1 MLICIHSCV
10 WNTIWL
16 ISLLEHEHVNI
27 SMKEIQVATKNQRKF
42 IWNRFIG
49 VYAFGFLFML
59 PQLFVNYKVRDYP
72 FIHTFSVIENENVMK
87 FSQQFYTRFYFL
99 FLQTLLFDLESW
111 KIMLLRG
118 LPSGGILKE
127 FYIFDMHLL

>member
-1 MLICIHSCV
+1 
-10 WNTIWL
+10 
-16 ISLLEHEHVNI
+16 
-27 SMKEIQVATKNQRKF
+27 
-42 IWNRFIG
+42 
-49 VYAFGFLFML
+49 ML